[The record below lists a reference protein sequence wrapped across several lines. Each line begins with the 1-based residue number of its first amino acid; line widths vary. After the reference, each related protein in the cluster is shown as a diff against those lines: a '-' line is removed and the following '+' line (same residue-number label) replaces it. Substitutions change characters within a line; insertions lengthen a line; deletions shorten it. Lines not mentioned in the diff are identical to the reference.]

1 MRKPRSDSVTG
12 ALLAHSQA
20 QTPPPA
26 PPECVRLRAG
36 DYPFWKSIVGA
47 RSPSEWSEPELV
59 VAAQLARCQADIER
73 EQERL
78 DNEGSVILNDRKTP
92 IANPRV
98 SVLEQLS
105 RREMALMRTLTLN
118 AGSKGDVRDL
128 KKKRSAF
135 SDAVEVRRWVD
146 PEGLIPMN

>member
-1 MRKPRSDSVTG
+1 MRQPRADSVTG
-12 ALLAHSQA
+12 AVVAMREA

-36 DYPFWKSIVGA
+36 DYPFWKSIICA
-47 RSPSEWSEPELV
+47 RAPSEWSEPELV

-78 DNEGSVILNDRKTP
+78 DTEGSVILNDRKTP
-92 IANPRV
+92 IANPRFA
-98 SVLEQLS
+98 VLEQLS
-105 RREMALMRTLTLN
+105 RREMALLRTLTLN
-118 AGSKGDVRDL
+118 AGSKGDIRDL
-128 KKKRSAF
+128 KKTRAAF
-135 SDAVEVRRWVD
+135 TDAVEVRRWID